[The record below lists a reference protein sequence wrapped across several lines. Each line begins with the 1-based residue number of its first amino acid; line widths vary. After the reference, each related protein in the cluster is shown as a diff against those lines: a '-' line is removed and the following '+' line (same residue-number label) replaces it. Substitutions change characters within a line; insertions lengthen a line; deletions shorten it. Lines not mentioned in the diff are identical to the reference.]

1 MKTMKLG
8 KTGIDISRMGLG
20 TWSIGGGSA
29 WGGDHDLQVVVDT
42 IREAPK
48 LGVNLIDTAPGYNF
62 GNSEKI
68 IGKALEHMNR
78 EDVVIIT
85 KCGVTWDQEMKGDLF
100 NKVNGIQLYKNLN
113 SESVKREIEGSLERM
128 GTDYIDVYMTHWQ
141 SVEGSEYYVPIQK
154 TMEVLN
160 ELKAQGKIRA
170 IGAANV
176 DINQIQEYLKYG
188 ELDIVQAKY
197 SILDRGIEDEII
209 PCCRENGVTIQ
220 AYSPLEMGLLSG
232 KMPRDYKPVGAQ
244 IPKKWFQPENMQAAM
259 DVMDQ
264 WKPLCEKYNC
274 TIANLSL
281 AWILAQGDFI
291 NLLSGSTTVAQ
302 IAENV
307 KSSDIELDPS
317 DIAAM
322 RDMVEAIDK

>member
-8 KTGIDISRMGLG
+8 KTGMDVSRMGLG

-29 WGGDHDLQVVVDT
+29 WGGDHDLQTVVDT
-42 IREAPK
+42 IVEASK

-68 IGKALEHMNR
+68 LGMALQKMNR
-78 EDVVIIT
+78 EDVKIIT

-113 SESVKREIEGSLERM
+113 SDSIKREIEESLKRM
-128 GTDYIDVYMTHWQ
+128 GTDYVDVYMTHWQ
-141 SVEGSEYYVPIQK
+141 SIEGSEYYVPIQK

-160 ELKAQGKIRA
+160 DLKAQGKIKA

-176 DINQIQEYLKYG
+176 DIKQIQEYLKHG

-232 KMPRDYKPVGAQ
+232 TMPRDYKPVGAQ
-244 IPKKWFQPENMQAAM
+244 IPKKWFQPDNMQKAM

-274 TIANLSL
+274 TIANLAL
-281 AWILAQGDFI
+281 AWILAQGEFI
-291 NLLSGSTTVAQ
+291 NLLSGSTTVDQ
-302 IAENV
+302 IKENV
-307 KSSDIELDPS
+307 KSTELELEPADV
-317 DIAAM
+317 AMM
-322 RDMVEAIDK
+322 RDMVEEIDK

>member
-29 WGGDHDLQVVVDT
+29 WGGDPALQVVVDT
-42 IREAPK
+42 LREAPK

-68 IGKALEHMNR
+68 LGKALESMNR
-78 EDVVIIT
+78 KDVVIIT

-113 SESVKREIEGSLERM
+113 SASIKREIEESLKRM
-128 GTDYIDVYMTHWQ
+128 GTDYVDVYMTHWQ
-141 SVEGSEYYVPIQK
+141 SIEGSEYYVPIQK

-160 ELKAQGKIRA
+160 DLKAQGKIKA

-176 DINQIQEYLKYG
+176 DIKQIQEYLKWG

-232 KMPRDYKPVGAQ
+232 TFPRDYKPVGAQ
-244 IPKKWFQPENMQAAM
+244 IPKKWFQPENMQKAM

-274 TIANLSL
+274 TIANLAL

-291 NLLSGSTTVAQ
+291 NLLSGSTTVDQ

-307 KSSDIELDPS
+307 KSAELELDS
-317 DIAAM
+317 ADVAMM

>member
-29 WGGDHDLQVVVDT
+29 WGGDHDLKQVVDT
-42 IREAPK
+42 ICEAPK

-68 IGKALEHMNR
+68 LGKALEKMNR

-113 SESVKREIEGSLERM
+113 SASVKKEIEESLKRM
-128 GTDYIDVYMTHWQ
+128 GTDYVDVYMTHWQ
-141 SVEGSEYYVPIQK
+141 SIPGSEYYVPIQK

-176 DINQIQEYLKYG
+176 DINQIKEYLKYG
-188 ELDIVQAKY
+188 DLDIVQAKY

-244 IPKKWFQPENMQAAM
+244 IPKKWFQPENMQKAM

-274 TIANLSL
+274 TIANLAL
-281 AWILAQGDFI
+281 AWILAQGEFI
-291 NLLSGSTTVAQ
+291 NLLSGSTTVDQ
-302 IAENV
+302 IAENA
-307 KSSDIELDPS
+307 KSAELELDPS
-317 DIAAM
+317 DVADM
-322 RDMVEAIDK
+322 RAMVEALDK

>member
-1 MKTMKLG
+1 MKLG
-8 KTGIDISRMGLG
+8 KTGMDISRMGLG

-29 WGGDHDLQVVVDT
+29 WGGDHDLQTVVDT
-42 IREAPK
+42 IVEAPK

-68 IGKALEHMNR
+68 LGMALQKMNR
-78 EDVVIIT
+78 EDVKIIT

-113 SESVKREIEGSLERM
+113 SDSIKREIEESLKRM
-128 GTDYIDVYMTHWQ
+128 GTDYVDVYMTHWQ
-141 SVEGSEYYVPIQK
+141 SIEGSEYYVPIQK

-160 ELKAQGKIRA
+160 DLKAQGKIKA

-176 DINQIQEYLKYG
+176 DIKQIQEYLKHG

-232 KMPRDYKPVGAQ
+232 TMPRDYKPVGAQ
-244 IPKKWFQPENMQAAM
+244 IPKKWFQPDNMQKAM

-274 TIANLSL
+274 TIANLAL
-281 AWILAQGDFI
+281 AWILAQGEFI
-291 NLLSGSTTVAQ
+291 NLLSGSTTVDQ
-302 IAENV
+302 IKENV
-307 KSSDIELDPS
+307 KSTELELDPA
-317 DIAAM
+317 DVAMM
-322 RDMVEAIDK
+322 RDMVEEIDK

>member
-1 MKTMKLG
+1 MKLG
-8 KTGIDISRMGLG
+8 KTGMDVSRMGLG

-29 WGGDHDLQVVVDT
+29 WGGDHDLQTVVDT
-42 IREAPK
+42 ICEAPK

-68 IGKALEHMNR
+68 LGMALQKMNR
-78 EDVVIIT
+78 EDVKIIT

-113 SESVKREIEGSLERM
+113 SDSIKREIEESLKRM
-128 GTDYIDVYMTHWQ
+128 GTDYVDVYMTHWQ
-141 SVEGSEYYVPIQK
+141 SIEGSEYYVPIQK

-160 ELKAQGKIRA
+160 DLKAQGKIKA

-176 DINQIQEYLKYG
+176 DIKQIQEYLKHS

-232 KMPRDYKPVGAQ
+232 TMPRDYKPVGAQ
-244 IPKKWFQPENMQAAM
+244 IPKKWFQPDNMQKAM

-274 TIANLSL
+274 TIANLAL
-281 AWILAQGDFI
+281 AWILAQGEFI
-291 NLLSGSTTVAQ
+291 NLLSGSTTVDQ
-302 IAENV
+302 IKENV
-307 KSSDIELDPS
+307 KSTELELDPA
-317 DIAAM
+317 DVAMM
-322 RDMVEAIDK
+322 RDMVEEIDK